1 MKTLTYALTLGILSL
16 ALSFD
21 AFAARSIPNPMTP
34 RVTNAKAFHQDYS
47 FGYSK
52 LAGNAIDTLETPNRV
67 VGWNVNYEVFDRY
80 ILRPLAH
87 GYAALPSPVQTGV
100 GNFLGNLNE
109 VHNTF
114 DNLFLGEVSS
124 SLTSLGRFGIN
135 STIGIL
141 GFIDVA
147 SAMGLEASPMD
158 FSTVLG
164 RAGMDQGPF
173 LMVPAYGPTTA
184 REVHGSVVDDAPF
197 MALPFY
203 VTFAKWALSG
213 IHARAQLVEQEG
225 VVDNSLDPY
234 ITTRDMYLMYS
245 EGQVDPN
252 AALQVDEEVLD
263 ESFLDEIDG

>member
-1 MKTLTYALTLGILSL
+1 M
-16 ALSFD
+16 
-21 AFAARSIPNPMTP
+21 
-34 RVTNAKAFHQDYS
+34 
-47 FGYSK
+47 
-52 LAGNAIDTLETPNRV
+52 
-67 VGWNVNYEVFDRY
+67 
-80 ILRPLAH
+80 
-87 GYAALPSPVQTGV
+87 
-100 GNFLGNLNE
+100 
-109 VHNTF
+109 
-114 DNLFLGEVSS
+114 SS

-147 SAMGLEASPMD
+147 SAMGLEAAPMD
-158 FSTVLG
+158 MSTVLG

-184 REVHGSVVDDAPF
+184 REVHGSVVDDVPF

-263 ESFLDEIDG
+263 EAFLDEILLSGYIIKSYIDNDNGSYLESYGFESEIDGITVYAVNKGRPYLITAAFPYLTDE